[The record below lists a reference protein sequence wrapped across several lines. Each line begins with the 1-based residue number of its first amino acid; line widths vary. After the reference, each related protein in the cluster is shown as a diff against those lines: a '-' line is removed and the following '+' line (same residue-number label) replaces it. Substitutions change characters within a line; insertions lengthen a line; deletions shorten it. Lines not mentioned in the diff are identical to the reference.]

1 VAFQSFVVL
10 VFIWIGDG
18 LRLNKSCLHD
28 LGVPYHHCYRVSSPL
43 LVEFISFWYQSFG
56 SKISFVYLLFS
67 FYFLFLAIIK
77 KKKTKKKK
85 KGKKKKRRKKIVIVP
100 ERKIA
105 SFQSCFN
112 KKIAPVPAK
121 KILSFSLVSH
131 LILVLDLFMSCGCCS
146 FLPLNIISHLIQ
158 VLDLLMSLDV
168 FHFY

>member
-18 LRLNKSCLHD
+18 SRLNKSCLHD

-77 KKKTKKKK
+77 KKKKKKK
-85 KGKKKKRRKKIVIVP
+85 TKKKKRRRKKKKKKEKKKVQNSS
-100 ERKIA
+100 KKKKKKKS
-105 SFQSCFN
+105 SFQSSFS
-112 KKIAPVPAK
+112 KKIAPVPAR
-121 KILSFSLVSH
+121 KILPFSLVSH
-131 LILVLDLFMSCGCCS
+131 LI
-146 FLPLNIISHLIQ
+146 
-158 VLDLLMSLDV
+158 
-168 FHFY
+168 